1 MNRRQKMIYLI
12 LGMAL
17 VLAWQFGGEVLVARA
32 DADAQGGGHQY
43 LVLGKGGPGLGTP
56 EEGLALLENFV
67 LPTLDQLGANDA
79 VLAGGLPVGER
90 ALAFIIEA
98 ESNAAADEMIRQLP
112 MWSLITWEV
121 TPLQSFAAR
130 AAIERGT
137 VEHLK
142 EMLAK

>member
-1 MNRRQKMIYLI
+1 MNRRLKMTYLI

-17 VLAWQFGGEVLVARA
+17 VLAWQLGGEMLVGRA
-32 DADAQGGGHQY
+32 VAESHGGGHQY

-56 EEGLALLENFV
+56 QEGIALLENHV
-67 LPTLDQLGANDA
+67 IPTLAELGSSES
-79 VLAGGLPVGER
+79 VLAGGLAVGER
-90 ALAFIIEA
+90 ALAFIIQA
-98 ESNAAADEMIRQLP
+98 ESNAAADAMIRQLP

-121 TPLQSFAAR
+121 KPLQSFAAR

-142 EMLAK
+142 GMLAE